1 MREMIPKLSGETYYS
16 RKTDQNIQH
25 EVLEN
30 GLKVPEEGPQQPICS
45 WCHVYFGIL
54 KNFSIV
60 KDRTRAWF
68 SASGSLWEVG

>member
-30 GLKVPEEGPQQPICS
+30 GLKVPEEGPNNP
-45 WCHVYFGIL
+45 
-54 KNFSIV
+54 
-60 KDRTRAWF
+60 
-68 SASGSLWEVG
+68 SARGAISTLVS